1 MDEEIKRMNEIPD
14 ILTQVSKEKYRR
26 RLLIASRL
34 IAILLVFAIA
44 YFGYSNYK
52 YGEFVKSFDGNPCFA
67 CGYHYG
73 MKCEYVYFESYQ
85 KLNSS
90 DKEEFLINL
99 GKGNTNQSPT
109 KFLGGLTQIE
119 FNLSDLDFSN
129 ISE

>member
-1 MDEEIKRMNEIPD
+1 MEETKQNVEFPS

-34 IAILLVFAIA
+34 IAILLVLAIT
-44 YFGYSNYK
+44 YFGYSNMK

-67 CGYHYG
+67 CGYTYG

-99 GKGNTNQSPT
+99 GKGNTNQSRT
-109 KFLGGLTQIE
+109 TYFGGLTEIN